1 MSVGQKRILLVED
14 EPSIRLLLVDSLED
28 AGFDVLEA
36 ANGDEAACLLVY
48 PDDVDLVVTDI
59 QMPGSRDGNA
69 VAEAAKER
77 DPEIPVVYMTANPN
91 SLRNRLGSRDAF
103 LKKPFAP
110 SEVLVV
116 VRRLLA
122 LA

>member
-1 MSVGQKRILLVED
+1 VS
-14 EPSIRLLLVDSLED
+14 
-28 AGFDVLEA
+28 AGL
-36 ANGDEAACLLVY
+36 

-69 VAEAAKER
+69 VAEAAKKK
-77 DPEIPVVYMTANPN
+77 DPDIPVVYMTANPN

-122 LA
+122 VA